1 MLDNNFTGLSVMK
14 NTKHTSLPWAAFFLA
29 FAVAAAVPMH
39 TVAQDLEL
47 LSLEQLLSVEVTS
60 ASRKAQKLNDVAA
73 AIFVITAEDIRRSG
87 VSSIP
92 EALRMAP
99 GIHVARID
107 DTRWAVTSRGFN
119 DQYSNKLLVLMDGRH
134 IYTPYFSGVFWDQ
147 HLISVDDIERI
158 EVIRGPGA
166 TLWGSNAVNGVIN
179 IISRS
184 ARDTQGLYVQ
194 GRVGDKDTRGAS
206 VRYGSVAKN
215 GWFYRLGLDAIEEN
229 VTDSPLDAGNTD
241 YWSHLKTAFRIEG
254 SPILGH
260 QMQIEGSLFNGSSNE
275 IFQTIESIGNN
286 VVPVIKATGL
296 DTSGGWLMLNWS
308 NESESGEGWR
318 LRTYFDKSIRE
329 SQAIPDI
336 DQQSFSIDF
345 QYRQYF
351 GKSHDVI
358 WGLGGRSMSL
368 PLSSESSNIK
378 LIDPNRDWD
387 LFEFFAQD
395 EISLSENLSLVLGSK
410 FEHSEYVDWQVQPN
424 VRLNWRLQ
432 NDFSVWAAVSR
443 AARTPSLGER
453 QLNIR
458 LNEVSPQI
466 EGVPTGGPTPP
477 FIVSVIGS
485 DSFESELLTAYEAGI
500 RGRLSNSIEFDLSI
514 FSFDYDDVRG
524 GSLLNL
530 VCKPSD
536 VSVFVDPRCLAT
548 SNYFDAEFGLGNNI
562 TASTAGAELA
572 LQWQLTKSWHL
583 DAAISLFD
591 FDLQEVETASPNS
604 YSEPEW
610 LAHVRSQWSLPNNIE
625 IDVAIR
631 GVDSSSTYAID
642 TNVTADLRFGWKPAA
657 AFNLELIGQN
667 LLNEGYR
674 EYGSYSLEALPSM
687 VERRVMLRA
696 TWAP

>member
-1 MLDNNFTGLSVMK
+1 MK

-184 ARDTQGLYVQ
+184 ARDTQGLYLQ
-194 GRVGDKDTRGAS
+194 ARIGDQETQSSS
-206 VRYGSVAKN
+206 VRYGSTTEN
-215 GWFYRLGLDAIEEN
+215 GWFYRLGFDAIKEN
-229 VTDSPLDAGNTD
+229 VTDSPLDESNND
-241 YWSHLKTAFRIEG
+241 YWSHTRTGFRIEG
-254 SPILGH
+254 SPLPGH
-260 QMQIEGSLFNGSSNE
+260 QMQVEGYIFKGNSKEIVQSVEPIGDNIFSLARQSEVN
-275 IFQTIESIGNN
+275 TR
-286 VVPVIKATGL
+286 
-296 DTSGGWLMLNWS
+296 GGWLMMNWS
-308 NESESGEGWR
+308 KESEAGEGWR
-318 LRTYFDKSIRE
+318 FQTYFDKSNRDILFADINRE
-329 SQAIPDI
+329 AISFEF
-336 DQQSFSIDF
+336 QS
-345 QYRQYF
+345 RHYF
-351 GKSHDVI
+351 GESHDVI
-358 WGLGGRSMSL
+358 WGAGARFLDL
-368 PLSSESSNIK
+368 PFTAKNATFK
-378 LIDPNRDWD
+378 LVDQNQDWN
-387 LFEFFAQD
+387 LFELFAQD

-432 NDFSVWAAVSR
+432 NDFSVWGAVSR
-443 AARTPSLGER
+443 AARTPSFAER

-500 RGRLSNSIEFDLSI
+500 RGRLSNSIEFDLSV

-548 SNYFDAEFGLGNNI
+548 SAYFDAEFGIGNNI

-572 LQWQLTKSWHL
+572 LQWQLATSWHL

-591 FDLQEVETASPNS
+591 FDLQEVETVSPNS